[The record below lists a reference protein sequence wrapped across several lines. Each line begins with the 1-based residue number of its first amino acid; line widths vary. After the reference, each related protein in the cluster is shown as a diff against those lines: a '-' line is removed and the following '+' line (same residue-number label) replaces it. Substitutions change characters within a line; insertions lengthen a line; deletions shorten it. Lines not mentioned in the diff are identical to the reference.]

1 MANPK
6 MSEVRQPKP
15 RLMLRQAR
23 PNLPAGNRKRV
34 RKSHKPGRNITAVA
48 VAFRIGL
55 SVFLPEDHHRD
66 VLALQLSMDR
76 GPIRLG
82 MAAVSPFAS
91 AIGVKRRL
99 QCGVADPFR
108 QRPRKPSSPNDSTS
122 LEPSKARG
130 RDAARSR
137 ASAGWLKTSDE

>member
-34 RKSHKPGRNITAVA
+34 TKSHKPGRNITAVA

-66 VLALQLSMDR
+66 AGTLQLARQGRPVRFDPPPLAGRNR
-76 GPIRLG
+76 GAPKELEFQSLLG
-82 MAAVSPFAS
+82 DVF
-91 AIGVKRRL
+91 G
-99 QCGVADPFR
+99 
-108 QRPRKPSSPNDSTS
+108 
-122 LEPSKARG
+122 
-130 RDAARSR
+130 
-137 ASAGWLKTSDE
+137 